1 MHIPYTTKLMFASWG
16 RVFLAAML
24 ALYMAG
30 ERDWDTLWQAGL
42 AAVIPPVLR
51 WLNPNDPSYGRTNW

>member
-1 MHIPYTTKLMFASWG
+1 MKNEYKLMLASWG
-16 RVFLAAML
+16 RVFLASML

-30 ERDWDTLWQAGL
+30 ERDFDSLWQAGI

-51 WLNPNDPSYGRTNW
+51 WLNPDDPSFGRTRW